1 MEDEENWKTL
11 HKFLRWFGC
20 YSLESVPVCD
30 HILRR
35 KVSYSISLSA

>member
-1 MEDEENWKTL
+1 MEDEGNWKTL
-11 HKFLRWFGC
+11 HKFLSWFGC

-35 KVSYSISLSA
+35 KVSYFISLSA